1 MNNCCET
8 IEVDVLGNDALDVDV
23 LGDNPIDVDIEG
35 SSGSPGRYPPLLEKP
50 SINGIVLLGNK
61 TFKELGDHTLTN
73 IEIKAIF
80 DRVFGGE

>member
-8 IEVDVLGNDALDVDV
+8 IEVDVLGNDEINLDVLEDRS
-23 LGDNPIDVDIEG
+23 IDIEVDG
-35 SSGSPGRYPPLLEKP
+35 SSHSPGRYPPLLEKP
-50 SINGIVLLGNK
+50 SVNSIVLLGNK
-61 TFKELGDHTLTN
+61 TFEELGDHTLTN